1 MDKMKRLREVLAKA
15 QANAETW
22 EEVMPFLDEIQGAI
36 HGLDAARDM
45 LKNRLELQLKT
56 GAFEAAEKTRQEIEE
71 NVCLRRELVNTAGEL
86 TAAAHR

>member
-1 MDKMKRLREVLAKA
+1 MDELKRLQEVLAQA
-15 QANAETW
+15 QADTETW
-22 EEVMPFLDEIQGAI
+22 EEVKPLLNEIQGAI

-56 GAFEAAEKTRQEIEE
+56 GAFEDAEKTRQEIEE

-86 TAAAHR
+86 TAAAHG